1 MNKLPKIILV
11 LFGIAILQTNC
22 AQVGKFIEVFES
34 VQDSILVVDKL
45 FFSSPLSAKGCFDY
59 QIFCDWFYVTFLPQ
73 NNLQNVIIYDLTIT
87 KTNEYMF
94 FIKKGGSASK
104 RRNLATKSYCGEYD
118 QICDFLESYED
129 YEDLSEEHNKY
140 TNQSET
146 ILLSEA
152 YSLEKDK

>member
-1 MNKLPKIILV
+1 MNKLLKIILV

-22 AQVGKFIEVFES
+22 AQVGGFIQVFES

-45 FFSSPLSAKGCFDY
+45 FFSSTLSAKGCADY

-73 NNLQNVIIYDLTIT
+73 NNLENVIIYDLTIT

-94 FIKKGGSASK
+94 FIKKGGLGSRK
-104 RRNLATKSYCGEYD
+104 RNLAAKSYCGEYD
-118 QICDFLESYED
+118 QVCDFLESYED
-129 YEDLSEEHNKY
+129 YEDLGEEHNKY

-146 ILLSEA
+146 AISSET
-152 YSLEKDK
+152 YSLENDK